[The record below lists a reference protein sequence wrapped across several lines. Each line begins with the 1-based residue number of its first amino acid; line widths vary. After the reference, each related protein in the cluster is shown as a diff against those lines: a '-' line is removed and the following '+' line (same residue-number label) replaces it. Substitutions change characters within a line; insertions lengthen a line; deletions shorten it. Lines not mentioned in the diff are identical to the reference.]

1 MVLGEEFDRV
11 PAEEPSIPAR
21 ERVYERVDVLSWVM
35 ARCGLEDVDG
45 DRALADPHGHWEEV
59 R

>member
-1 MVLGEEFDRV
+1 VVLGEEFDRV
-11 PAEEPSIPAR
+11 PAEEPNIPEQ
-21 ERVYERVDVLSWVM
+21 ERAHERVDVLSWVM
-35 ARCGLEDVDG
+35 ARYALEDVDG